1 MKIKNNG
8 KLEQIILT
16 MFNKY
21 YIQNSIYILN

>member
-8 KLEQIILT
+8 KLEQIILK
-16 MFNKY
+16 MFNQY